1 MSFLNK
7 KRLIILSVL
16 VVALG
21 SSIWITW
28 AHPRPDPQVEAV
40 KALIP
45 KDISKIPQEDRRE
58 TFQKIREATSKLSP
72 QQRSEVFQDRRQKMA
87 DRLREYSK
95 LPKKEQIVFLDKE
108 IDRFDEIQK
117 RWKKGSTTQTGQ
129 KGKQDRQRDRRN
141 MSSEERE
148 NRKRNRLDSTT
159 PEDRALFTKFV
170 KDMRERRKERG
181 LPPLEFPRPRF
192 RGT

>member
-7 KRLIILSVL
+7 KRTIILSIL
-16 VVALG
+16 AVALG
-21 SSIWITW
+21 SSVWISW

-45 KDISKIPQEDRRE
+45 KDISKIPEEDRRE
-58 TFQKIREATSKLSP
+58 TFQKIREETSKLSP
-72 QQRSEVFQDRRQKMA
+72 EQRNEVFQDRRQKMT

-95 LPKKEQIVFLDKE
+95 LPKEEQIVFLDKE
-108 IDRFDEIQK
+108 IDRFDEMQK
-117 RWKKGSTTQTGQ
+117 HWKKGLTTKTGQ
-129 KGKQDRQRDRRN
+129 KERQGAQLDIRN
-141 MSSEERE
+141 MTSEERE

-159 PEDRALFTKFV
+159 PEDRALFTKFI

-181 LPPLEFPRPRF
+181 LPPLEFPRPGF
-192 RGT
+192 RG